1 MRADAYHWAE
11 DAKCRSLPPDV
22 FDLQGDKRPLEA
34 KRSLARRLCEGCPV
48 IAECAEDVLKRDSF
62 GLVRAGLWTTGW
74 MCGGPANPGAKKG
87 ALVRELQIIAATG
100 QLPEFE
106 EAI

>member
-11 DAKCRSLPPDV
+11 DAKCRSLPPDI

-34 KRSLARRLCEGCPV
+34 KRSMARRLCEGCPV

-74 MCGGPANPGAKKG
+74 MCGGPANHGGKRG
-87 ALVRELQIIAATG
+87 ALVKELQYIAATG
-100 QLPEFE
+100 QLPELE